1 MRTAHIKE
9 SLTLLRQLG
18 LPCTQ
23 VLDVGVLHS
32 TPVLME
38 VFGDKTHH
46 LFEPV
51 DDYFPTI
58 RKNYAAIDHKLVHTA
73 VSDVDGAEVLLHSEK
88 KGGNDQITHSW
99 ISTVETEA
107 TRRVG
112 TITLDSY
119 VKSAALEGPFL
130 LKIDVD
136 GAPVP
141 ASILRGAHECL
152 AACSVVVIEMTVDRF
167 FERARLLDEA
177 GFDIWDLT
185 ALCYYGDCLWQFDAI
200 FVKRLYK
207 KLLPELQPMHSPPFS
222 MKRWQQG

>member
-1 MRTAHIKE
+1 MRTTSIKE
-9 SLTLLRQLG
+9 SLTLLRQSG
-18 LPCTQ
+18 VHCDQ

-51 DDYFPTI
+51 DDYFPVI
-58 RKNYAAIDHKLVHTA
+58 RKNYVAIDHRLVPAA
-73 VSDVDGAEVLLHSEK
+73 VSDVDGGHVLLHSEK
-88 KGGNDQITHSW
+88 KLGNDQISHSW
-99 ISTVETEA
+99 ISATETA
-107 TRRVG
+107 STRRVQ

-119 VKSAALEGPFL
+119 VQHAALSGRFL

-141 ASILRGAHECL
+141 AAILRGASKCL

-167 FERARLLDEA
+167 FERAKLLDEA
-177 GFDIWDLT
+177 GFDVWDLT
-185 ALCYYGDCLWQFDAI
+185 ALCYYGDSLWQFDAI
-200 FVKRLYK
+200 YVNRNVKNA
-207 KLLPELQPMHSPPFS
+207 LPDLRPMHTGAFDR
-222 MKRWQQG
+222 KLWQEG